1 MDRGAWQAT
10 VHGGRKESVKTELG
24 CGGGGGIDSYHMLFR
39 LTSKCGLS
47 SSDGLYPVPNSSTI
61 VPSAS
66 PMRWEAQISNWSL
79 AAYVGKMY
87 YFIYHMPELS
97 TQQYVI
103 VRISV

>member
-1 MDRGAWQAT
+1 MGAEAEASAEEAT
-10 VHGGRKESVKTELG
+10 VHGGRIELIKTELD

-66 PMRWEAQISNWSL
+66 PMRWEAQISN
-79 AAYVGKMY
+79 
-87 YFIYHMPELS
+87 
-97 TQQYVI
+97 
-103 VRISV
+103 